1 MTELH
6 EQNEVQTLLLRGR
19 DDDSDVPLHTG
30 VFRLHQDAQATLGND
45 KFLLGVK
52 LPYRTLRK
60 EWIASKMVSMYTEVG
75 YVISA
80 LDVFCTAESC
90 PVMRAGR
97 HWAYAWADE
106 TNRDPVNMPAMQ
118 YMFTLLQ
125 YTHNTLSNPRIVPL
139 DGSPYPDDWLPR
151 MRLLMKRIFRVYA
164 HAYIHHFE
172 KFQEHEAEAHL
183 NHLFKHFLFFALE
196 FQLVDEKDMEPLKD
210 LIAKFVRQWEEKAVP
225 LPAAYVEFDA
235 LYDRMDR
242 EAAERAVAEAT
253 QAEACEGS
261 AAGPCAAVESCAA
274 AASCSVA
281 GSCAAAGPCAAAEVS
296 RAV

>member
-1 MTELH
+1 MTELN
-6 EQNEVQTLLLRGR
+6 ELNEVQTLLLRGR
-19 DDDSDVPLHTG
+19 DDDSEVPLHTG
-30 VFRLHQDAQATLGND
+30 VFRLHQDAEATLGND
-45 KFLLGVK
+45 KFLVGVK
-52 LPYRTLRK
+52 LPYRTLRN
-60 EWIASKMVSMYTEVG
+60 EWIASKMVSMYTELG

-90 PVMRAGR
+90 PVMSAGR

-106 TNRDPVNMPAMQ
+106 TNPNPVSMPAMQ

-125 YTHNTLSNPRIVPL
+125 YTHNTLSNRRIVPL

-172 KFQEHEAEAHL
+172 KFQEHESEAHL
-183 NHLFKHFLFFALE
+183 NHLFKHFLFFARE

-225 LPAAYVEFDA
+225 LPAGYVEFDA

-253 QAEACEGS
+253 QAGACEGS
-261 AAGPCAAVESCAA
+261 TAGPCSAAGSFSVAGPCAA
-274 AASCSVA
+274 A
-281 GSCAAAGPCAAAEVS
+281 GSCAAAEVS